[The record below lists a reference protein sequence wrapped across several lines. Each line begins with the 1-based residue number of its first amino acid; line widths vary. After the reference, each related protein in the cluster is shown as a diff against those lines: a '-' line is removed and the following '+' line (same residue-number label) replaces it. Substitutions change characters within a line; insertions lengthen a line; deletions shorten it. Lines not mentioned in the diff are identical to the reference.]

1 MDLLFLLFTWFMILI
16 GIPLLC
22 VVFLVIL
29 VYVLISK
36 SAQNKIKEFF
46 TNKEVKTPEYITAP
60 KQKEPYVRKVSQ
72 EQGFSKWFY
81 SGIDDETE
89 PMYSYNTYVIDNI
102 KSDNKKQDKKDKKEQ
117 QRQVKAKANT
127 VVVLKSFVEVLP
139 NKSYGTFIIKNVEL
153 TNDTEINITVEPLGL
168 FDKDNKLN
176 KNAEEVYFD
185 FMRKEDYYVRIK
197 QTYEKDTL
205 TTGYLID
212 DLNKDFNKYIGEY
225 ISNNGVYIVQQDFQN
240 FANKKK
246 KDIDVNEL
254 SLMFNVEK
262 ADVFNVDQ
270 IVELKKLVKEKM
282 DEKKIAD

>member
-1 MDLLFLLFTWFMILI
+1 MDLLFLLFVWFMILI

-22 VVFLVIL
+22 VLFLILL

-60 KQKEPYVRKVSQ
+60 KQKEPYIRKVSQ

-225 ISNNGVYIVQQDFQN
+225 VSNNGVYVVQQDFQN

-282 DEKKIAD
+282 DEENS

>member
-1 MDLLFLLFTWFMILI
+1 MDLLFLLFVWFMVLI

-22 VVFLVIL
+22 VVFLILL

-46 TNKEVKTPEYITAP
+46 TNKEVKTPEHITAP

-81 SGIDDETE
+81 SGLDDEAE
-89 PMYSYNTYVIDNI
+89 PVYSYNTYVIDNV
-102 KSDNKKQDKKDKKEQ
+102 KSDNKKQNKKDKKEQ

-127 VVVLKSFVEVLP
+127 SVVLKSFVETLQ
-139 NKSYGTFIIKNVEL
+139 NKSYGAFIVKDAEL
-153 TNDTEINITVEPLGL
+153 TNDTDVNITVEPLGL
-168 FDKDNKLN
+168 FNEDNKLN
-176 KNAEEVYFD
+176 EDADEVYFD
-185 FMRKEDYYVRIK
+185 FMKKEDYFIRIK

-212 DLNKDFNKYIGEY
+212 DLNKDFSKYIDKY
-225 ISNNGVYIVQQDFQN
+225 VNDNGVYIVQQDFQN

-246 KDIDVNEL
+246 KDVDVNEL
-254 SLMFNVEK
+254 SVSFTMNK
-262 ADVFNVDQ
+262 ADVFDVKQ
-270 IVELKKLVKEKM
+270 IVELKNLVKEKM
-282 DEKKIAD
+282 DEENN

>member
-1 MDLLFLLFTWFMILI
+1 MDLLFLLFMWFMILI
-16 GIPLLC
+16 GIPFLC
-22 VVFLVIL
+22 VVFLILL

-46 TNKEVKTPEYITAP
+46 TNKEVKTPEHITAP

-89 PMYSYNTYVIDNI
+89 PMYSYNAYVIDNI

-176 KNAEEVYFD
+176 KDAEEVYFD
-185 FMRKEDYYVRIK
+185 FMKKEDYYVRIK

-225 ISNNGVYIVQQDFQN
+225 VSDNGVYIVQQDFQN

-270 IVELKKLVKEKM
+270 IVELKKLVKEKI
-282 DEKKIAD
+282 DEENS